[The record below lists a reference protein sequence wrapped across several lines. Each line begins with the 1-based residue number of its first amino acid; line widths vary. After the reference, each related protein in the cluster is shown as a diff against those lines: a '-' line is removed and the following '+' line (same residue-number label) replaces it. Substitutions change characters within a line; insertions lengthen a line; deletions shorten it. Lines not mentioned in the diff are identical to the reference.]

1 MALASVPVQEDP
13 WLEGSGASRQ
23 RSLGWGSH
31 TAALQPA
38 SGFDSFE
45 YAIVFTIGQIVKFG
59 VLQVVA
65 KLRRLFLGYIET
77 NFCYQTFILYNITPS
92 FKIHKCFA
100 SAHHS

>member
-65 KLRRLFLGYIET
+65 KKAMREHVNNYIIGYQHC
-77 NFCYQTFILYNITPS
+77 NDSWPMMYRS
-92 FKIHKCFA
+92 
-100 SAHHS
+100 

>member
-1 MALASVPVQEDP
+1 MALASVPVQEVP

-23 RSLGWGSH
+23 RSFGWGSH

-65 KLRRLFLGYIET
+65 KLVLHLSAWQRGTQQLPLPLGV
-77 NFCYQTFILYNITPS
+77 CYGD
-92 FKIHKCFA
+92 A
-100 SAHHS
+100 GGG